1 MNRQWLALLKEK
13 KLYCHLCGL
22 LILSR
27 KDLSADHSPIPRS
40 KGGTQVKP
48 AHKWCDSAQADKGFL
63 CAKYL
68 QRLVDTW
75 KAHKKKF
82 PTAVYYS
89 IDALK
94 QKERE

>member
-27 KDLSADHSPIPRS
+27 KDLSADHSPVPRS

-48 AHKWCDSAQADKGFL
+48 AHKWCDSAQADKGFCVRRIYKDWWMRGKRTRKNFRQQFITVL
-63 CAKYL
+63 
-68 QRLVDTW
+68 T
-75 KAHKKKF
+75 H
-82 PTAVYYS
+82 
-89 IDALK
+89 
-94 QKERE
+94 